1 MKIEDIVFDENKENT
16 KHTNKFTVFYKS
28 GGGEAIRVVD
38 KYWHLITSIFDK
50 MSEYEYSNEIDQFHI
65 ELRVDGEYLKF
76 GDTTGCNNLKY
87 FKKKR
92 LIGNS
97 ISFGEDIYCEEY
109 LLSDFLKKNLL
120 LAFEQ
125 ILDRLEKE
133 KVGIERQQLLSD
145 LTCLIDKNPM

>member
-1 MKIEDIVFDENKENT
+1 M
-16 KHTNKFTVFYKS
+16 NKFTIYYKS
-28 GGGEAIRVVD
+28 GGGKSIRIVD
-38 KYWHLITSIFDK
+38 KYWRIIISIFDE
-50 MSEYEYSNEIDQFHI
+50 MSKNEYSNEIEQFHI

-76 GDTTGCNNLKY
+76 KDTTGCNNLKF

-92 LIGNS
+92 LIMNS
-97 ISFGEDIYCEEY
+97 ISFSEDICREEY

-133 KVGIERQQLLSD
+133 KIGIERRQLLSD
-145 LTCLIDKNPM
+145 LTSLIDKKLCE

>member
-1 MKIEDIVFDENKENT
+1 M
-16 KHTNKFTVFYKS
+16 NKFTIYYKS
-28 GGGEAIRVVD
+28 GGGKSISIVD
-38 KYWHLITSIFDK
+38 KYWRIIISIFDE
-50 MSEYEYSNEIDQFHI
+50 MSKNEYSNEINQFHI

-76 GDTTGCNNLKY
+76 KDIAGCNNLKF

-92 LIGNS
+92 LIMNS
-97 ISFGEDIYCEEY
+97 ISFGEDIYREEY

-133 KVGIERQQLLSD
+133 KIGIERQQLLSD
-145 LTCLIDKNPM
+145 LTSLIDKKLCK